1 MADQDNI
8 SQLAAE
14 VGADASDTRVSQQ
27 AAEVG
32 ADGSP
37 TWITQMA
44 VEAGADGSPTRVSQL
59 VVELGYSPTTT
70 PPTDSPTPV
79 FAFGLGALEVNW
91 WLVPQLS
98 DSGIELRDKVVK
110 SFRAT
115 GKLSNPKFQ
124 VYGYGPT
131 QEIDMDDIEEGINS
145 RTGLIIMPDTNQVA
159 QSKRFPVNVPNCMTH
174 TVRLQGMYPGTGER
188 DRIDEIV
195 YEVAQQGIRR

>member
-27 AAEVG
+27 AAEIG

-37 TWITQMA
+37 ALVSQMA
-44 VEAGADGSPTRVSQL
+44 VESGAAGSPTRVSQL

-91 WLVPQLS
+91 WIVPQLS
-98 DSGIELRDKVVK
+98 DSGVELRDKCVK
-110 SFRAT
+110 PFRAT
-115 GKLSNPKFQ
+115 GKMSNPKFQ
-124 VYGYGPT
+124 VYGYGPDE
-131 QEIDMDDIEEGINS
+131 EINVDDIEEGINS
-145 RTGLIIMPDTNQVA
+145 RTGLIIMDDSARVT
-159 QSKRFPVNVPNCMTH
+159 QSRLYPVNVANCMLH
-174 TVRLQGMYPGTGER
+174 TIRLQGMYPGTGER
-188 DRIDEIV
+188 DRVDEIV
-195 YEVAQQGIRR
+195 YQLAVQGVRR